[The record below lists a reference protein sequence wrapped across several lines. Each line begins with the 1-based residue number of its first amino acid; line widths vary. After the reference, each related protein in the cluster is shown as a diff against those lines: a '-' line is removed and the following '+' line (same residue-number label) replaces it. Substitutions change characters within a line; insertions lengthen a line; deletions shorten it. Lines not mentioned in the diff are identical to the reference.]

1 MCYHGKKKCCP
12 ADGGKEVPMIYETKK
27 IQLKTG
33 REAVLRSPSASD
45 GTQMLEVLKRLSA
58 ETDFLLRYPEEWTVT
73 AEQEAGYLEG
83 LNRSQNDLMIVCT
96 VDGEIAGN
104 SQISF
109 FPGLKT
115 RHRAVLSIGLLERF
129 WGLGIGTA
137 MFEEMEKAARERGI
151 LQLELD
157 YIEGNERGRRLY
169 EKLGFHT
176 VAERPDAVRLKDGSM
191 KKEISMMK
199 RL

>member
-1 MCYHGKKKCCP
+1 
-12 ADGGKEVPMIYETKK
+12 MIYETKK
-27 IQLKTG
+27 IQLKNG
-33 REAVLRSPSASD
+33 QEAVLRSPSASD

-58 ETDFLLRYPEEWTVT
+58 ETDFLLRYPEEWTIT

-83 LNRSQNDLMIVCT
+83 LNRSQNDLMILCT

-109 FPGLKT
+109 FSGIKT
-115 RHRAVLSIGLLERF
+115 RHRAVLSIGLLEKF

-137 MFEEMEKAARERGI
+137 MFEEMEKAAGKRGI

-169 EKLGFHT
+169 EKLGFHS

>member
-27 IQLKTG
+27 IQLKNG

-73 AEQEAGYLEG
+73 AEQEAEYLEG

-96 VDGEIAGN
+96 VGGEIAG
-104 SQISF
+104 SCQVSF

-115 RHRAVLSIGLLERF
+115 RHRAVLAIALLEKF

-137 MFEEMEKAARERGI
+137 MFGEMEKAARERGV

-169 EKLGFHT
+169 EKLGFLP
-176 VAERPDAVRLKDGSM
+176 VAERPDAVRLKDGTM
-191 KKEISMMK
+191 RKEISMTK